1 MDMGSK
7 KLRDYSPQLL
17 QVGDAV
23 VLLPEVVL
31 RHDLLVPPARLIL
44 RIPNLDK

>member
-1 MDMGSK
+1 MDMGRE

-17 QVGDAV
+17 QGGDAV